1 MPKRSPAAGNPASPQ
16 SSPSL
21 HHTTTTAKSGG
32 LGAIKRKPRG
42 PIATSEKTGHSPED
56 AGNKP
61 VSPPVP
67 PSVTPSVTMG
77 KIEQLLNIE
86 SSYRNATSI
95 NELSLLAVNETRELI
110 GYNQA
115 LVLQANDKGRYRVIA
130 VSSLGVV
137 DRNAP
142 FIRWMEFIID
152 HMGERSE
159 LDQLKSFDVNTTGYN
174 VAFDEER
181 VGFPF
186 TKGLWVPCV
195 DDKAKS
201 FCGVLYLRSERW
213 SDQDESIPMR
223 LSQTMAHAW
232 QALTGASRIRRKVF
246 PKRSIMLA
254 AAIFLVAQIIPVPMT
269 VLAPAEIVAKHPQR
283 IAAPID
289 GVIDDILVEPNT
301 LVAKGERLFRYID
314 TNLRSE
320 FELSQKRLQ
329 VAATRLRR
337 ANQAAFS
344 DNRMKAEIAIA
355 RSEVELAKSERD
367 FAKERLTFVEQVAP
381 TAGLVIYQDKDEW
394 TGRPVSTG
402 ERIMDIADPSSVK
415 VRLDLAVDDAIA
427 LKEGASVRLF
437 LDANPLNSL
446 RGVVET
452 ASYHATPTSS
462 QVLAY
467 RVSVALD
474 DEEGAAPRIGLQG
487 TAQLYGDY
495 VPLAF
500 FLFRRPL
507 STIRQYLGL

>member
-1 MPKRSPAAGNPASPQ
+1 MPKRSPAAGNPVSPQ

-21 HHTTTTAKSGG
+21 QHTTTTAKSGR
-32 LGAIKRKPRG
+32 LGANKRKPRA
-42 PIATSEKTGHSPED
+42 PIGAKERSGERQSNPPDE
-56 AGNKP
+56 AGRQP
-61 VSPPVP
+61 
-67 PSVTPSVTMG
+67 VTMG

-86 SSYRNATSI
+86 ASYRSASSI

-110 GYNQA
+110 EFNQA
-115 LVLQANDKGRYRVIA
+115 LVLQANDKGRYRVTA

-152 HMGERSE
+152 HLGERGE
-159 LDQLKSFDVNTTGYN
+159 LDQVKSFDVNTTGYN
-174 VAFDEER
+174 AAFDEER

-186 TKGLWVPCV
+186 PKGLWVPCL
-195 DDKAKS
+195 DGEAKS

-213 SDQDESIPMR
+213 TDQDESIPVR

-301 LVAKGERLFRYID
+301 MVAKGERLFRYVD

-329 VAATRLRR
+329 AVSYTH
-337 ANQAAFS
+337 
-344 DNRMKAEIAIA
+344 
-355 RSEVELAKSERD
+355 
-367 FAKERLTFVEQVAP
+367 LTLP
-381 TAGLVIYQDKDEW
+381 T
-394 TGRPVSTG
+394 
-402 ERIMDIADPSSVK
+402 
-415 VRLDLAVDDAIA
+415 
-427 LKEGASVRLF
+427 
-437 LDANPLNSL
+437 
-446 RGVVET
+446 
-452 ASYHATPTSS
+452 TP
-462 QVLAY
+462 
-467 RVSVALD
+467 
-474 DEEGAAPRIGLQG
+474 
-487 TAQLYGDY
+487 Y
-495 VPLAF
+495 V
-500 FLFRRPL
+500 
-507 STIRQYLGL
+507 

>member
-1 MPKRSPAAGNPASPQ
+1 MPKRSPAAGNPVSPQ
-16 SSPSL
+16 SSSSL
-21 HHTTTTAKSGG
+21 HNTTTTKAKSGG
-32 LGAIKRKPRG
+32 LGALNRKSRQQKSSS
-42 PIATSEKTGHSPED
+42 ATMNNPPE
-56 AGNKP
+56 AVVNKP
-61 VSPPVP
+61 A
-67 PSVTPSVTMG
+67 TLG
-77 KIEQLLNIE
+77 KIEQLLNVE
-86 SSYRNATSI
+86 AAFRNASSV
-95 NELSLLAVNETRELI
+95 NELSLLAVNETRELVDF
-110 GYNQA
+110 NQA
-115 LVLQANDKGRYRVIA
+115 IVLQANDNGRYRVVA

-142 FIRWMEFIID
+142 FIRWMEFIVD
-152 HMGERSE
+152 HLGERSE
-159 LDQLKSFDVNTTGYN
+159 LDQVKSFDVNTTGYN
-174 VAFDEER
+174 AAFDEER

-186 TKGLWVPCV
+186 PKGLWVPCL
-195 DDKAKS
+195 DATDKS
-201 FCGVLYLRSERW
+201 FSGVLYLRSERW
-213 SDQDESIPMR
+213 GDQDESIPLR
-223 LSQTMAHAW
+223 LSQTMSHAW
-232 QALTGASRIRRKVF
+232 QALTGASRVRRKIF
-246 PKRSIMLA
+246 PKRSIMLV
-254 AAIFLVAQIIPVPMT
+254 AAIFLVAQVIPVPMT

-301 LVAKGERLFRYID
+301 MVAKGQRLFRYVD

-329 VAATRLRR
+329 VALTRLRR

-355 RSEVELAKSERD
+355 RSEADLAKSERD
-367 FAKERLTFVEQVAP
+367 FAEERLTFVEQTAP

-427 LKEGASVRLF
+427 LKDGASVRLF
-437 LDANPLNSL
+437 LDANPLNALS
-446 RGVVET
+446 GVVET
-452 ASYHATPTSS
+452 ASYHATLTSS

-467 RVSVALD
+467 RVNVTL
-474 DEEGAAPRIGLQG
+474 DEEDEAVPRIGLQG

-507 STIRQYLGL
+507 STLRQYLGW